1 MSSSIPTLAYRHPKK
16 EGMFLLLA
24 QTTPWEKVPPML
36 QEAFGQKS
44 IAVEFDMH
52 ADKKL
57 ARVDGAIVW
66 QALTSQG
73 YYVQMPPADPNALQQ
88 VEDRWIA
95 SQESSHND

>member
-1 MSSSIPTLAYRHPKK
+1 MSSSIHTLAYRHPKK
-16 EGMFLLLA
+16 EGMFLFVA
-24 QTTPWEKVPPML
+24 QSTPWEKIPPML
-36 QEAFGQKS
+36 QDAFAQKS
-44 IAVEFDMH
+44 IAVTFEMH

-57 ARVDGAIVW
+57 ARVDGATVW

-95 SQESSHND
+95 SQESSQND